1 MSHVRPLLSLGDE
14 DQIYEAARRVMKNKM
29 SVREVEAYVHEL
41 AGTEV
46 KPKPKKKTET
56 KDPWIRDLEQRMQEK
71 LGTRVNISGKQLQIS
86 YSDTDDLNRI
96 LEIIG
101 CISED

>member
-1 MSHVRPLLSLGDE
+1 
-14 DQIYEAARRVMKNKM
+14 
-29 SVREVEAYVHEL
+29 VEAYVHEL
-41 AGTEV
+41 AGTSV
-46 KPKPKKKTET
+46 KPKPKKAAD
-56 KDPWIRDLEQRMQEK
+56 KDPWIRDLEVQMQEK
-71 LGTRVNISGKQLQIS
+71 LGTQVNISKNRLQIS